1 MKLERLVQKCSARTL
16 RRQRLRPF
24 SLRSTGVLTPQ
35 VAAKQL
41 VAAKRKRNGAV
52 RSDRC
57 CRSRVFNKHGR
68 RMVAVILPLGPLGG
82 PPCGKSRNKAAEC
95 RSNKN
100 AGTKKAAGGHGR
112 RVGQARA

>member
-1 MKLERLVQKCSARTL
+1 ELCAGSDCGLSVYGPRV
-16 RRQRLRPF
+16 F
-24 SLRSTGVLTPQ
+24 SHLKSLQ
-35 VAAKQL
+35 KQL

-68 RMVAVILPLGPLGG
+68 RMVAVILPLGPLGDRHAESLG
-82 PPCGKSRNKAAEC
+82 IRTASR
-95 RSNKN
+95 RVSQVSGSNEN
-100 AGTKKAAGGHGR
+100 AGTKKTAGGHGR